1 MKLQIKST
9 EEKEKEKKEQEER
22 QLLELLREPA
32 AQKAAIDAANE
43 AVKQALLNGQQD
55 QANEAARQAMLAVLA
70 EYRPETVTLEQGL
83 KQALKLRDE
92 FLEREIVER
101 NLITQELDIND
112 FPNSTRQ
119 KATAKEE
126 LDKIAELTQCEI
138 SVRG

>member
-83 KQALKLRDE
+83 K
-92 FLEREIVER
+92 
-101 NLITQELDIND
+101 
-112 FPNSTRQ
+112 
-119 KATAKEE
+119 
-126 LDKIAELTQCEI
+126 
-138 SVRG
+138 